1 MDVKQIADNFLNGS
15 NGYQKNVRYAMTYY
29 ERIGLVDKAVLI
41 AEENDISGNSISD
54 LDIDKKLYEIGE
66 SYFLGSNGYETDFL
80 YAEYYSKASGQM
92 LDILKIQS
100 LLNKYITQREN
111 EEFVFIKTSLY
122 EKNGASL
129 LKYNRKSNGKE
140 TVEIPDIFENRKV
153 TIIDESAF
161 AEDTFLR
168 NVIVPD
174 SVIHIKRSAF
184 QNCINLESV
193 ILSSRLEII
202 GIQAFNECHKL
213 KQIFVP
219 NSVINI
225 GRFCFSSCR
234 NLNVVHLSKNLQR
247 ISNGLFDDCYKLESI
262 NIPQSVESI
271 GTGSFNG
278 CNRLKKVLIPH
289 NVKNIDLNAFT
300 NCKKIEIILTNIDR
314 RKFQKIHDDLSKAP
328 VITEISMVEYE
339 NEVKK
344 NEKEIIYKFNAEN
357 DRIRNYGDDRIV
369 TEIVDLEPIPKI
381 IDKFT
386 VTASNENWT
395 ITSNQ
400 FPSEWEPKIQEA
412 VQLKRTGR
420 YIESIKKY
428 IDLMENTKTIYSGI
442 MYFLYKVVACS
453 GYLIDAYLILNN
465 GQRAYRVKNN
475 KLDSLGD
482 TSGFIEHLEKLK
494 TALRSENALKKY
506 LTSISGNPNYKL
518 PRSYLV
524 IRQEI
529 ESIGK
534 KI

>member
-1 MDVKQIADNFLNGS
+1 MDVKKIADDFLNGS
-15 NGYQKNVRYAMTYY
+15 NGYQKNIRYAITYY

-41 AEENDISGNSISD
+41 AEKNDISENSISD
-54 LDIDKKLYEIGE
+54 LDIDRKLYEIGE

-80 YAEYYSKASGQM
+80 YAEYYFKASGRI
-92 LDILKIQS
+92 LDTFKIQS
-100 LLNKYITQREN
+100 LLSKYITQREN

-129 LKYNRKSNGKE
+129 LKYNRKSNDNE
-140 TVEIPDIFENRKV
+140 TVEIPSFFENRKV

-184 QNCINLESV
+184 QKCINLERV
-193 ILSSRLEII
+193 TLSNRLEII
-202 GIQAFNECHKL
+202 GIQAFDECHKL

-234 NLNVVHLSKNLQR
+234 NLNVVHLSENLQR
-247 ISNGLFDDCYKLESI
+247 IPNGLFDDCYKLESV
-262 NIPQSVESI
+262 NIPHNVESI
-271 GTGSFNG
+271 GLGSFNG
-278 CNRLKKVLIPH
+278 CHRLQKVLIP
-289 NVKNIDLNAFT
+289 NNLKNIDLNAFT
-300 NCKKIEIILTNIDR
+300 NCKKIEIKLTNIDH
-314 RKFQKIHDDLSKAP
+314 RKFQKIHGDLSKAP

-339 NEVKK
+339 SEVKK
-344 NEKEIIYKFNAEN
+344 KEKEIIYKLNSEN
-357 DRIRNYGDDRIV
+357 DRTRNYGDDKIV
-369 TEIVDLEPIPKI
+369 TEIVDLESIPKM

-386 VTASNENWT
+386 VAASNENWT

-400 FPSEWEPKIQEA
+400 YPSEWEPKIQEA
-412 VQLKRTGR
+412 VQLKRISR
-420 YIESIKKY
+420 YIESIKIY
-428 IDLMENTKTIYSGI
+428 IDLMENSKTIYSGI

-453 GYLIDAYLILNN
+453 GYLIDAFLVLNN

-475 KLDSLGD
+475 KLNSFGD
-482 TSGFIEHLEKLK
+482 ASGFIDHLEKLK
-494 TALRSENALKKY
+494 TALRSENALKNY

-524 IRQEI
+524 IKQEI
-529 ESIGK
+529 ESLRK
-534 KI
+534 